1 MGSICY
7 GSLLV
12 GPVRLLRQL
21 SGFFRPTSAENAS
34 LMCLHECMNC
44 IQTCISS
51 CVDAIS
57 TRFNSWG
64 LTYVGLY
71 GYGFMDA
78 SQHASELF
86 EKRGWTVIVSDDLV
100 PNILLMTSLVI
111 GGVTGCF
118 AHLIAQIDG
127 FKITSMETN
136 GLASFAE
143 GTVIGVVLT
152 SVLFAV
158 ISSSVNT
165 VIVCFAASPV
175 DFEENHNELSHEMR
189 SAWREVWPGAL
200 DVMDVRLG
208 VPGIP
213 IPPPVPQSPL
223 V

>member
-1 MGSICY
+1 
-7 GSLLV
+7 
-12 GPVRLLRQL
+12 
-21 SGFFRPTSAENAS
+21 
-34 LMCLHECMNC
+34 
-44 IQTCISS
+44 
-51 CVDAIS
+51 
-57 TRFNSWG
+57 
-64 LTYVGLY
+64 
-71 GYGFMDA
+71 MDA